1 MAVWKTRPSQVKTSQ
16 SFNKQINHVN
26 LHSYY
31 YVTGKIILGRQ
42 LGAIL
47 NIIIAANSA
56 LKSSA
61 PFWNNTNWQKDDI
74 SVLAAVSDKICS
86 TLGRGVHNILISS
99 PLESI
104 LGLCLSS
111 SQLVFSPVILEF
123 QLAFLGLMNQ
133 ICDLVLASLLS
144 CWLISFFLEMR
155 WKSQTFSFIYLL
167 QTNTAIRKWTLRCS
181 PCWRTCGALPLL
193 SCSLSAI
200 AYFRSADRLLWS
212 PRTWF
217 LLFHDSVCPVAA
229 ETEEKKNKE
238 FESWLL
244 KRPHRY
250 TDFYICFASTRQNY
264 T

>member
-1 MAVWKTRPSQVKTSQ
+1 MILLGW
-16 SFNKQINHVN
+16 SFP
-26 LHSYY
+26 
-31 YVTGKIILGRQ
+31 
-42 LGAIL
+42 L

-61 PFWNNTNWQKDDI
+61 SFWNDINWQKDEI

-86 TLGRGVHNILISS
+86 TLVRGVHSILISS

-111 SQLVFSPVILEF
+111 SQLVFSPVVLEF

-133 ICDLVLASLLS
+133 ICDLVLPSLLS

-155 WKSQTFSFIYLL
+155 RKSQTFSLICISFK
-167 QTNTAIRKWTLRCS
+167 QTKPSENGHLRCS

-200 AYFRSADRLLWS
+200 AYFHSADRLLWF

-229 ETEEKKNKE
+229 ETEKQKCVWVVITQKTPPLYRIVHLFCIYQAKLYINEVSIYIKYHLKKWNKI
-238 FESWLL
+238 
-244 KRPHRY
+244 H
-250 TDFYICFASTRQNY
+250 T
-264 T
+264 